1 MAGDLDTLGYIFDN
15 QPIEEECMRG
25 IVLLVALMGFC
36 GLWILAMR
44 RPSSWQILLTKTMD
58 SGDLEPLFTELM
70 RKPELVQPRFFDEA
84 MHWLIQ
90 SDLDLAAQLTVR
102 FVATFP
108 DHKVSQD
115 WLERM
120 CADSD
125 TTHHFSSE
133 FLERYRRSG
142 CTTGAG

>member
-1 MAGDLDTLGYIFDN
+1 MNAVWLFMAMCVFG
-15 QPIEEECMRG
+15 
-25 IVLLVALMGFC
+25 
-36 GLWILAMR
+36 GLWVWAMR
-44 RPSSWQILLTKTMD
+44 RPSSWQILLTKTID
-58 SGDLEPLFTELM
+58 TGDLEPLFTELM

>member
-1 MAGDLDTLGYIFDN
+1 M
-15 QPIEEECMRG
+15 E
-25 IVLLVALMGFC
+25 VLIALVVFG
-36 GLWILAMR
+36 GLWVWAMQ
-44 RPSSWQILLTKTMD
+44 RPSSWQVLLSQT
-58 SGDLEPLFTELM
+58 LEKGEVDTLFAELQ

-90 SDLDLAAQLTVR
+90 SDVNLAADLTLR
-102 FVATFP
+102 FIPVLP

-115 WLERM
+115 WLELM
-120 CADSD
+120 CVEPD

>member
-1 MAGDLDTLGYIFDN
+1 MNA
-15 QPIEEECMRG
+15 
-25 IVLLVALMGFC
+25 VWLLIAMVVFG
-36 GLWILAMR
+36 GLWVWAMR
-44 RPSSWQILLTKTMD
+44 RPSSWQLLLSETIDT
-58 SGDLEPLFTELM
+58 GDIEPLFAELQ

-84 MHWLIQ
+84 MHWLVQ
-90 SDLDLAAQLTVR
+90 SDVNLAAALTLR
-102 FVATFP
+102 FLPVLP

-120 CADSD
+120 CADPG
-125 TTHHFSSE
+125 TTHLFSSE

>member
-1 MAGDLDTLGYIFDN
+1 MNA
-15 QPIEEECMRG
+15 
-25 IVLLVALMGFC
+25 VWLLIAMCLFG
-36 GLWILAMR
+36 GLWFWAMR
-44 RPSSWQILLTKTMD
+44 RPSSWQILLTNTMD

-120 CADSD
+120 CADAD

>member
-1 MAGDLDTLGYIFDN
+1 MYIFL
-15 QPIEEECMRG
+15 G
-25 IVLLVALMGFC
+25 LVAFVLLWV
-36 GLWILAMR
+36 WAMH
-44 RPSSWQILLTKTMD
+44 RPSSWQILLVQTID
-58 SGDLEPLFTELM
+58 AGDVEPLFTELM

-90 SDLDLAAQLTVR
+90 SDLDLAAQLTVC
-102 FVATFP
+102 FVATLP

-120 CADSD
+120 CADPD
-125 TTHHFSSE
+125 TAHHFSSE

>member
-1 MAGDLDTLGYIFDN
+1 MV
-15 QPIEEECMRG
+15 
-25 IVLLVALMGFC
+25 VLIALVVFV
-36 GLWILAMR
+36 GLWVWAMQ
-44 RPSSWQILLTKTMD
+44 RPSSWQILLSQTVEN
-58 SGDLEPLFTELM
+58 GEVEPLFAELQ

-84 MHWLIQ
+84 MYWLIQ
-90 SDLDLAAQLTVR
+90 SDVNLAAELTLR
-102 FVATFP
+102 FLPVLP